1 MNEIEPWAD
10 TKAAAVHFNKAEWTV
25 RELAK
30 SGALGPGATKIG
42 SEWRFKLSLIDAHLT
57 AKPDP
62 WAQSPRSRG
71 RKRVA

>member
-1 MNEIEPWAD
+1 MNEIEPWVDVNSVALHIG
-10 TKAAAVHFNKAEWTV
+10 KKPWTV

-42 SEWRFKLSLIDAHLT
+42 SEWRFKLSLIDEHLT